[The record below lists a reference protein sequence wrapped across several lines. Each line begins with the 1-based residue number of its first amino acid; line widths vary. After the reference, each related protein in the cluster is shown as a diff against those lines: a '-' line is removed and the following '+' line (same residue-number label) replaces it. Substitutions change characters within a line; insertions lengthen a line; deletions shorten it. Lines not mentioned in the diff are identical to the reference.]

1 MSQLLMLGNT
11 TVLLLFLLLIWGNLV
26 AGLKVGLACPDWPL
40 CHGRLLPP
48 FRWDIYMEFAHR
60 IIGAVTSVF
69 LIALCYKRFRIY
81 SGTSKVVPIITIV
94 LLLLQ
99 ILLGGIV
106 VLLRLPVD
114 LTTVHF
120 GVAIIIFSL
129 TFYLAFFDGTDK
141 KPVLSITSK
150 SCLFLLLAILIIS
163 QAVLGAFVRHSGAG
177 LACPDFPKCLGFWIP
192 PNLTG
197 IVLTHF
203 LHRVIA
209 YLVFVCALI
218 LYTSSYA
225 SARLRDIRSNLMLI
239 LALTLV
245 QVIVGVAVVHSK
257 LLFLITAFHI
267 TLALLILSTVLYTFF
282 KDMRESQA

>member
-1 MSQLLMLGNT
+1 MLGNT

-81 SGTSKVVPIITIV
+81 SGTSKVVPIITIA

-99 ILLGGIV
+99 IALGGIV
-106 VLLRLPVD
+106 VLLKLPVD

-141 KPVLSITSK
+141 KPVLSITNRSG
-150 SCLFLLLAILIIS
+150 LFLLLAILIIT
-163 QAVLGAFVRHSGAG
+163 QALLGAFVRHSGAG
-177 LACPDFPKCLGFWIP
+177 LACPDFPKCLGFWVP
-192 PNLTG
+192 PNLAG

-203 LHRVIA
+203 LHRLVA
-209 YLVFVCALI
+209 YGVLSFALI
-218 LYTSSYA
+218 IYISSFMCEWLKE
-225 SARLRDIRSNLMLI
+225 SRTILMLLLI
-239 LALTLV
+239 LTLV
-245 QVIVGVAVVHSK
+245 QVLVGVAVVHSK
-257 LLFLITAFHI
+257 LLFSVTAIHI

-282 KDMRESQA
+282 REMEESHA